1 MVTRGW
7 VIIVVVFVLLFSP
20 VALYVNTF
28 GGDLSQDHS
37 RWAEFGSA
45 IGGIYAPILGFIT
58 LVVLIRQLYLQK
70 QMNDQYYLQQARED
84 IEFYASQLS
93 NILDES
99 LVGNVTLRAV
109 LHEKFMFCSPENL
122 CSMDMKN
129 IAIDI
134 HKDIPQA
141 LDIWAAIYPVLIGLS
156 VADDSLFKMT
166 LASSKQKLVALLSF
180 EICVALDSLHFCR
193 TDGKIGFTYIFNQ
206 KLQ

>member
-7 VIIVVVFVLLFSP
+7 FIIVVVLVLLFPP
-20 VALYVNTF
+20 VVLYVSKF

-93 NILDES
+93 NVLDGS
-99 LVGNVTLRAV
+99 LVDNVPLRAV

-134 HKDIPQA
+134 HRVMPQA

-156 VADDSLFKMT
+156 AVDDSLFKMT
-166 LASSKQKLVALLSF
+166 LVSSKQKLIALLSF
-180 EICVALDSLHFCR
+180 EICVALDNLHFCR
-193 TDGKIGFTYIFNQ
+193 TDGKNGFTYIFNQ

>member
-7 VIIVVVFVLLFSP
+7 FIIVVVLVLLFSP
-20 VALYVNTF
+20 VVLYVSKF

-45 IGGIYAPILGFIT
+45 IGGIYAQILGFIT

-93 NILDES
+93 NVLDGS
-99 LVGNVTLRAV
+99 LVANVPLRAV

-134 HKDIPQA
+134 HRVMPQA

-156 VADDSLFKMT
+156 AVDDSLFKMT
-166 LASSKQKLVALLSF
+166 LVSSKQKLIALLSF
-180 EICVALDSLHFCR
+180 EICVALDNLHFCR
-193 TDGKIGFTYIFNQ
+193 TDGKNGFTYIFNQ

>member
-1 MVTRGW
+1 MVARGW
-7 VIIVVVFVLLFSP
+7 FIIIVVLVLLFSP
-20 VALYVNTF
+20 IAFYVNTF
-28 GGDLSQDHS
+28 GGELSQDHS

-45 IGGIYAPILGFIT
+45 IGGVYAPILGFIT
-58 LVVLIRQLYLQK
+58 LIVLIRQLSLQK

-99 LVGNVTLRAV
+99 LVSNVPLRAV

-129 IAIDI
+129 ISIDI
-134 HKDIPQA
+134 NKVMPQA

-156 VADDSLFKMT
+156 AVDDSSFKVI
-166 LASSKQKLVALLSF
+166 LASSKQKLVALLSV
-180 EICVALDSLHFCR
+180 EICVALDNLHFCR
-193 TDGKIGFTYIFNQ
+193 TDGKSGFTYVFNQ

>member
-1 MVTRGW
+1 MVARGW
-7 VIIVVVFVLLFSP
+7 FIIVAVWVLLFYP
-20 VALYVNTF
+20 IALYVNTF
-28 GGDLSQDHS
+28 GGELTQDHS

-45 IGGIYAPILGFIT
+45 IGGIYTPILGFIT
-58 LVVLIRQLYLQK
+58 LVVLTRQLSLQK

-99 LVGNVTLRAV
+99 LVGDVPLRAV

-122 CSMDMKN
+122 CSIDMKN

-134 HKDIPQA
+134 HRVMPQA
-141 LDIWAAIYPVLIGLS
+141 LDIWAAIYPILMGLS
-156 VADDSLFKMT
+156 AVDDSLFKMT

-180 EICVALDSLHFCR
+180 EICVALDNLHFCR
-193 TDGKIGFTYIFNQ
+193 VDGKSSFTYSFNN

>member
-1 MVTRGW
+1 MVARGW
-7 VIIVVVFVLLFSP
+7 FIIVVVLALLFFP
-20 VALYVNTF
+20 VVLYVNTF

-45 IGGIYAPILGFIT
+45 IGGIYAPILGFTT
-58 LVVLIRQLYLQK
+58 LVVLIRQLFLQK

-99 LVGNVTLRAV
+99 LVGDVPLRAV
-109 LHEKFMFCSPENL
+109 LHGKFMFCSPEEL
-122 CSMDMKN
+122 CSIDMKN
-129 IAIDI
+129 IAVDI
-134 HKDIPQA
+134 HRLMPQA
-141 LDIWAAIYPVLIGLS
+141 LDIWSAIYPVFMGLS
-156 VADDSLFKMT
+156 AVDDSKFKMT

-180 EICVALDSLHFCR
+180 EICLALDSLHFCR
-193 TDGKIGFTYIFNQ
+193 TGGTSGFTYVFNQ

>member
-1 MVTRGW
+1 MVARGW
-7 VIIVVVFVLLFSP
+7 FIIIVVLVLLFSP
-20 VALYVNTF
+20 IAFYVNTF
-28 GGDLSQDHS
+28 GGELSQDHS

-45 IGGIYAPILGFIT
+45 IGGVYAPILGFIT
-58 LVVLIRQLYLQK
+58 LIVLIRQLSLQK

-99 LVGNVTLRAV
+99 LVSNVPLRAV

-129 IAIDI
+129 ISIDI
-134 HKDIPQA
+134 HKVMPQA

-156 VADDSLFKMT
+156 AVDDSSFKVT
-166 LASSKQKLVALLSF
+166 LASSKQKLVALLSV
-180 EICVALDSLHFCR
+180 EICVALDNLHFCR
-193 TDGKIGFTYIFNQ
+193 TDGKSGFTYVFNK

>member
-1 MVTRGW
+1 MVARGW
-7 VIIVVVFVLLFSP
+7 FIIVVVLALLFSP
-20 VALYVNTF
+20 VVLYVNTF

-45 IGGIYAPILGFIT
+45 IGGIYAPILGFTT
-58 LVVLIRQLYLQK
+58 LVVLIRQLFLQK

-99 LVGNVTLRAV
+99 LVGDVSLRAV
-109 LHEKFMFCSPENL
+109 LHGKFMFCSPEEL
-122 CSMDMKN
+122 CSIDMKN
-129 IAIDI
+129 IAVDI
-134 HKDIPQA
+134 HRLMPQA
-141 LDIWAAIYPVLIGLS
+141 LDIWSAIYPVFMGLS
-156 VADDSLFKMT
+156 AVDDSKFKMT

-180 EICVALDSLHFCR
+180 EICLALDSLHFCR
-193 TDGKIGFTYIFNQ
+193 TGGTSGFTYVFNQ